1 MNSVANLNRRSFLIT
16 SAAAGGGLAVGLAL
30 PFGPEKA
37 TAQTSTPEI
46 GAWVVIKPDDTVVVR
61 VVRSEMGQGTVPGC
75 ASSSPR
81 SSGVIGTRSP
91 GNIPRRARVS
101 RGSACGAISS
111 LSAVAGFGPR
121 TNMCVL
127 AALPP
132 AKCLNRPQPTNGAYL
147 LRS

>member
-1 MNSVANLNRRSFLIT
+1 MNSIANMNRRSFLIT
-16 SAAAGGGLAVGLAL
+16 STAAGGGLALGLTL

-37 TAQTSTPEI
+37 AAQTSTPEI

-101 RGSACGAISS
+101 PGSVCGAISA
-111 LSAVAGFGPR
+111 LAAAAGFGPR
-121 TNMCVL
+121 INMCVL
-127 AALPP
+127 VAQPP
-132 AKCLNRPQPTNGAYL
+132 AKCSNRPQPTSGAYL